1 MSLSEKYIWSNVTL
15 PNDNL
20 PKRIPPKM
28 TIVQKLLRQVA
39 IDGKLLLQIAIAH
52 NSIFAMTI
60 V

>member
-1 MSLSEKYIWSNVTL
+1 MSLSEKNIWSNVTL

-39 IDGKLLLQIAIAH
+39 IGHKLLL
-52 NSIFAMTI
+52 
-60 V
+60 